1 MLIIEKKGYNIIMK
15 KHHLSCIFTLLI
27 LFCFSIY
34 PTLGEEN
41 QVKTEKLYYA
51 IEMDGKRCGY
61 SEVDI
66 SRKIENGKDIIL
78 LDENMFMRLTVSENQ
93 INMKVKQTYR
103 INPLNN
109 KVFYYNNEINQ
120 DTTKISYTV
129 YIDGDTAKYTST
141 TSDEKKITQLPKD
154 AIIENTRIFPHL
166 ITDFVKNKNENK
178 SYQIYEVRENEVQ
191 EATYTKIGTD
201 NLELVGK
208 IYNAIILD
216 KLNKKNGL
224 KTKLWINT
232 ENGYILKSSVQN
244 MSVYLTDGNI
254 VKEFKI
260 DELEKVDPNKYKE
273 YPGEYANIENKD
285 IFKVL
290 VKNGSLAI
298 DVPNRIVVPLNDPN
312 EAGLWYSKLSKNLYF
327 TFKKNKTGKVTEMI
341 VHEVASM
348 INQSDPKKI
357 GDDVPEKFKQYI
369 GDYLFVAMQVEYSVL
384 YKYGSLA
391 YIDPFS
397 KKTVKLQLPDDKGRW
412 KDEFNKNTITF
423 DLDDKGNVKSMNVDG
438 ATIFVKKKG
447 SLK

>member
-1 MLIIEKKGYNIIMK
+1 V
-15 KHHLSCIFTLLI
+15 
-27 LFCFSIY
+27 
-34 PTLGEEN
+34 P
-41 QVKTEKLYYA
+41 
-51 IEMDGKRCGY
+51 
-61 SEVDI
+61 
-66 SRKIENGKDIIL
+66 
-78 LDENMFMRLTVSENQ
+78 ENQ
-93 INMKVKQTYR
+93 INIKVKQTYR

-120 DTTKISYTV
+120 DTTKISSTV

-141 TSDEKKITQLPKD
+141 TSDEEKITQLPKD

-166 ITDFVKNKNENK
+166 INDFVKNKSENK
-178 SYQIYEVRENEVQ
+178 SYQIYELRENEVQ
-191 EATYTKIGTD
+191 EVTYTKIGTD
-201 NLELVGK
+201 NVELVGK

-216 KLNKKNGL
+216 KLNKKSGL

-232 ENGYILKSSVQN
+232 ENGYILKSSVPN
-244 MSVYLTDGNI
+244 MSVYLTDSNI

-273 YPGEYANIENKD
+273 YLGEYANIENKD
-285 IFKVL
+285 VFKVL

-341 VHEVASM
+341 VHEIASM
-348 INQSDPKKI
+348 KKQSVPKKV
-357 GDDVPEKFKQYI
+357 GNDVPEKFRQYL

-384 YKYGSLA
+384 YKDGSLV

-397 KKTVKLQLPDDKGRW
+397 KKTVKLQPPDDKGRW

-423 DLDDKGNVKSMNVDG
+423 ELDDKGNVKSMNVDG
-438 ATIFVKKKG
+438 VTVFVKKR
-447 SLK
+447 